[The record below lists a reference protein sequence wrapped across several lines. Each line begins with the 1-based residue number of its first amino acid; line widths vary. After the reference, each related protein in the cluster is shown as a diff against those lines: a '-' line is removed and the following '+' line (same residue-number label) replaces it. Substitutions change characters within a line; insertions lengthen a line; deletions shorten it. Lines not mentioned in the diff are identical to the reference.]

1 MAEQS
6 SDRVGVTVLS
16 GFLGSGKTTLL
27 RRLVSDP
34 ELGPGLAVIVNDLGE
49 LGLDHELIADAGD
62 ANQTPTLRITELT
75 SGCVCCTLR
84 SDLSSALMDLA
95 RGVGLPRPPRHILIE
110 PSGIARASEVSFA
123 VNALS
128 FDGPVRTDAVVTLV
142 DAHNALRSHREHLEL
157 FEDQVRNADL
167 ILLNK
172 RDLVPGADE
181 REAVERLV
189 AELSPRAARIWTERA
204 AVSPS
209 LLLGQLELAGRNEPA
224 PGQEHEPEHA
234 HEHAHTHAHAH
245 APTAPTSAQPAA
257 HGITALTVPLAAGQA
272 LDYAA
277 LEDFL
282 DAQADRI
289 FRIKGIVDVVPI
301 GAPAA
306 GTGGSEAADAVP
318 HLVQAVGDRVEI
330 DALPP
335 GSPLARASRRLL
347 FIGDV
352 VTLKGAEADLRA
364 GLAACARG
372 GSRTRTPCG

>member
-84 SDLSSALMDLA
+84 SDLSSALVDLA

-142 DAHNALRSHREHLEL
+142 DAHNARRSHREHPEL

-181 REAVERLV
+181 REAVEHLV
-189 AELSPRAARIWTERA
+189 AELAPRAARIWTERA
-204 AVSPS
+204 AVPPS
-209 LLLGQLELAGRNEPA
+209 LLLGQLDLASRSA
-224 PGQEHEPEHA
+224 PGPEHAHEQEHEHA
-234 HEHAHTHAHAH
+234 HEHAH
-245 APTAPTSAQPAA
+245 APAAPSSAQPAA
-257 HGITALTVPLAAGQA
+257 HGITALTVPLTGLV

-301 GAPAA
+301 GVPGA
-306 GTGGSEAADAVP
+306 GGAGGSADAGP

-330 DALPP
+330 DALPA

-347 FIGDV
+347 FIGDAA
-352 VTLKGAEADLRA
+352 TLKGAETDLRA

>member
-34 ELGPGLAVIVNDLGE
+34 ALGPSLAVIVNDLGE

-62 ANQTPTLRITELT
+62 ASQTPTLRITELT

-84 SDLSSALMDLA
+84 SDLSSALLDLA

-142 DAHNALRSHREHLEL
+142 DAHNALRSRREHPEL

-172 RDLVPGADE
+172 RDLVPDAE
-181 REAVERLV
+181 AREAVERLV
-189 AELSPRAARIWTERA
+189 AELAPRAARIWTERT
-204 AVSPS
+204 AVPPS
-209 LLLGQLELAGRNEPA
+209 LLLGQLDLAHRSGPEHDHA
-224 PGQEHEPEHA
+224 HGHAHEPEPDHA
-234 HEHAHTHAHAH
+234 HGHETARA
-245 APTAPTSAQPAA
+245 APTPAQPAA

-289 FRIKGIVDVVPI
+289 FRIKGIVDVVPG
-301 GAPAA
+301 GAPPEGA
-306 GTGGSEAADAVP
+306 GEGAGAVP

-330 DALPP
+330 DALPA
-335 GSPLARASRRLL
+335 GSPLGRAPRRLI
-347 FIGDV
+347 FIGDAA
-352 VTLKGAEADLRA
+352 TLQDGEAELRA